1 MNISLSLQDRLLKP
15 RIPPYSLNLTVS
27 SLDSEEHNVPSA
39 PTNNSP
45 VDIAEEE
52 TLRSD
57 IALEEILKQNDQ
69 TNEKV
74 NTMCN
79 VSNK

>member
-1 MNISLSLQDRLLKP
+1 MHFEELRP
-15 RIPPYSLNLTVS
+15 

-39 PTNNSP
+39 PTKISP
-45 VDIAEEE
+45 VDVVEEE

-57 IALEEILKQNDQ
+57 IAFEEIMKQNNQ

-74 NTMCN
+74 STMCN